1 MNIVEFMK
9 LIDKEELI
17 LDTKRLSEWKR
28 NAGKQELIEKIDNLA
43 ETFISENISAD
54 DFEAVTL
61 VYKLISE
68 IKDII

>member
-1 MNIVEFMK
+1 MSVELRE

-28 NAGKQELIEKIDNLA
+28 NAGKQELIEKIDDLA
-43 ETFISENISAD
+43 ETFISNNISAD
-54 DFEAVTL
+54 DYEAITL

>member
-1 MNIVEFMK
+1 MEFRK
-9 LIDKEELI
+9 LLDKEELI

-28 NAGKQELIEKIDNLA
+28 NAGKQELIEKIDDLA

-54 DFEAVTL
+54 DFENITMI
-61 VYKLISE
+61 YKFINK

>member
-1 MNIVEFMK
+1 MEFMK
-9 LIDKEELI
+9 LIDKEELV

-28 NAGKQELIEKIDNLA
+28 NAGKQELIEKIDDLA

-54 DFEAVTL
+54 DFENITMI
-61 VYKLISE
+61 YKFINK